1 MLRPRI
7 IILLLL
13 TLLPA
18 TSRQLRAQGE
28 PEGWRFG
35 GWEFVE
41 INHDF
46 GRSPFFGSFYF
57 EHDNLQY
64 RHFDCWYTRTILGVK
79 LFPWFK
85 TDVAYD
91 FVKESSRQVHRA
103 IMDVTAT
110 LKEGPLKLSLRE
122 RYLHSWIPAENRQGN
137 ELRSRLKAQYAIPH
151 SRFSPYLAIE
161 VFTWKDWKKTRHY
174 VACDYDITRWM
185 QLEAYYLYYTHKEHP
200 SQHILG
206 IGFNFYL

>member
-7 IILLLL
+7 IILFLL

-18 TSRQLRAQGE
+18 ASRQLRAQGE
-28 PEGWRFG
+28 PEGWSFG

-46 GRSPFFGSFYF
+46 GQSPFFGSFYF

-79 LFPWFK
+79 LLPWLK

-91 FVKESSRQVHRA
+91 FVKEPSRQVHRA

-174 VACDYDITRWM
+174 VACDYDLTRWM

-206 IGFNFYL
+206 MGLNFYL